1 MAFQDNAF
9 QNDTIFTA
17 AGFQVSLVALGPAP
31 AGTVPIRYVLGVTE
45 NVVPVETV
53 TVWDFG
59 VVPAREEVGPANVV
73 PVREAIGETPR
84 VRIILV

>member
-1 MAFQDNAF
+1 MAFQDDAF
-9 QNDTIFTA
+9 QNDTIFA
-17 AGFQVSLVALGPAP
+17 VEGFQVVLVGLGAAP
-31 AGTVPIRYVLGVTE
+31 AGTVPIRYVLGMTE

-84 VRIILV
+84 VRIMLV